1 MLSMEPIPKMVLLH
15 LKIVLNIAW
24 LGTEQSFLHQRVMM
38 DAKKLDKEQLIEI
51 FDSVHQHYLLR
62 NRLFTNLISWCARNG
77 VELPPITDL
86 FEDKVAVHP
95 DQTETE
101 LT

>member
-1 MLSMEPIPKMVLLH
+1 MGRALKMALLH

-51 FDSVHQHYLLR
+51 FDSVHQQYLLR
-62 NRLFTNLISWCARNG
+62 NRLFSNLIVWCARNG

-86 FEDKVAVHP
+86 FEDKAASHP

>member
-1 MLSMEPIPKMVLLH
+1 MVKQPKVVLLH
-15 LKIVLNIAW
+15 QKIVLNIGW

-51 FDSVHQHYLLR
+51 FDAMHQQYLLR
-62 NRLFTNLISWCARNG
+62 SKLFSNLICWCARSG
-77 VELPPITDL
+77 VELPPLTDL
-86 FEDKVAVHP
+86 FEDKPATHP

-101 LT
+101 LA